1 MLTRTQEYK
10 DLNEFEALESN
21 EIVPIGKTRTRF
33 AKLKQLVNSGK
44 YIGND
49 KEELEKIFIKN
60 EVPGGKRKSHRRR
73 TSKKNRRKSNRR
85 RGTRR

>member
-1 MLTRTQEYK
+1 MLTRTPKYL
-10 DLNEFEALESN
+10 DLNEFEPLQPN
-21 EIVPIGKTRTRF
+21 EIVPIGETRTRF
-33 AKLKQLVNSGK
+33 AKLKQLVNSGE

-49 KEELEKIFIKN
+49 KKELENIFIKN
-60 EVPGGKRKSHRRR
+60 KVSGGKRKSRRRR